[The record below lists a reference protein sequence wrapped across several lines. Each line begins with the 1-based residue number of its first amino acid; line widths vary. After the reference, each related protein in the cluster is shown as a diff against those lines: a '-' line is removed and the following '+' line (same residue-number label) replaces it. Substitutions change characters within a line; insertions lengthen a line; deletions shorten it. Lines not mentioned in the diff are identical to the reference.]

1 MIVPREN
8 VVMYRP
14 EINKNLLKDDKGY
27 TYLCFSEEPYPR
39 LTVEKNKKKAGTYL
53 GPYMSGYVARE
64 AAKALSKIARAVAG
78 FSSK

>member
-27 TYLCFSEEPYPR
+27 LF
-39 LTVEKNKKKAGTYL
+39 KGKK
-53 GPYMSGYVARE
+53 
-64 AAKALSKIARAVAG
+64 I
-78 FSSK
+78 